1 MIRNIRPASR
11 FLQLTSQEPKTAR
24 ERLRKAALVCLAGF
38 MGSGKSTVGR
48 LLAAQTGCRFVDL
61 DERIE
66 EAAGIS
72 IREFFERHGEPPFR
86 ALEQETLERVLGEIS
101 ESGAAAV
108 VALGGG
114 TFAQPRNQEILR
126 DAGAAVLWL
135 DCPLEELIRR
145 CATMTHRPLFRDEA
159 SLRRLYEERLPS
171 YRSADARVE
180 SGGEPREVISRILE
194 LDPFERVGR

>member
-1 MIRNIRPASR
+1 
-11 FLQLTSQEPKTAR
+11 LTSPEQKIAR
-24 ERLRKAALVCLAGF
+24 ERARKTGLVCLAGF

-48 LLAAQTGCRFVDL
+48 MLAAQTGCRFVDL

-86 ALEQETLERVLGEIS
+86 ALEQETLERVLGEIA
-101 ESGAAAV
+101 EAGGAAV

-114 TFAQPRNQEILR
+114 TFAQPQNQEVLR
-126 DAGAAVLWL
+126 GAGAAVVWL
-135 DCPLEELIRR
+135 DCPIEELIRR

-159 SLRRLYEERLPS
+159 SLRQLYAQRLPS
-171 YRSADARVE
+171 YQSADARVE
-180 SGGEPREVISRILE
+180 SAGGPREVIARILE
-194 LDPFERVGR
+194 LDWFERVGR

>member
-1 MIRNIRPASR
+1 
-11 FLQLTSQEPKTAR
+11 
-24 ERLRKAALVCLAGF
+24 

-101 ESGAAAV
+101 GGGGSAV

-114 TFAQPRNQEILR
+114 TFAQSQNQELLR
-126 DAGAAVLWL
+126 GAGAAVVWL

-159 SLRRLYEERLPS
+159 SLRELYEQRLPS

-180 SGGEPREVISRILE
+180 GSGEPREVAARILE
-194 LDPFERVGR
+194 LECFERVGR

>member
-1 MIRNIRPASR
+1 VT
-11 FLQLTSQEPKTAR
+11 LQEQNTAR
-24 ERLRKAALVCLAGF
+24 GRRDALVCLAGF

-66 EAAGIS
+66 EAAGIP

-86 ALEQETLERVLGEIS
+86 ALEHETLGRILGELA
-101 ESGAAAV
+101 EAGGAAV

-114 TFAQPRNQEILR
+114 TFAQPQNQELLR
-126 DAGAAVLWL
+126 GAAAVVVWL
-135 DCPLEELIRR
+135 DCPIEELIRR
-145 CATMTHRPLFRDEA
+145 CATMTHRPLFRDES
-159 SLRRLYEERLPS
+159 SLRQLYEQRLPS

-180 SGGEPREVISRILE
+180 SGGEPREVIARILE
-194 LDPFERVGR
+194 LECLERVGR

>member
-1 MIRNIRPASR
+1 MRGRR
-11 FLQLTSQEPKTAR
+11 V
-24 ERLRKAALVCLAGF
+24 ALVCLAGF

-48 LLAAQTGCRFVDL
+48 MLAAQTGCRFVDL

-66 EAAGIS
+66 EVAGIS

-86 ALEQETLERVLGEIS
+86 ELEQETLGRVLGEIAG
-101 ESGAAAV
+101 SGGAAV

-114 TFAQPRNQEILR
+114 TFAQPQNQEMLR
-126 DAGAAVLWL
+126 GAGATVVWL
-135 DCPLEELIRR
+135 DCPIEELIRR

-159 SLRRLYEERLPS
+159 SLRQLYEQRLPS

-180 SGGEPREVISRILE
+180 SGGEPREVVGRILE
-194 LDPFERVGR
+194 LDWFERVGR

>member
-1 MIRNIRPASR
+1 
-11 FLQLTSQEPKTAR
+11 
-24 ERLRKAALVCLAGF
+24 

-66 EAAGIS
+66 EAAGIP

-86 ALEQETLERVLGEIS
+86 ELERETLERVLGEVAG
-101 ESGAAAV
+101 SGGMAV
-108 VALGGG
+108 IALGGG
-114 TFAQPRNQEILR
+114 TFAQPLNQEMLR
-126 DAGAAVLWL
+126 GAGAAVVWL

-159 SLRRLYEERLPS
+159 SLRQLYEQRLPS

-180 SGGEPREVISRILE
+180 GSGEPREVAARILE
-194 LDPFERVGR
+194 LEWFERVGR

>member
-1 MIRNIRPASR
+1 
-11 FLQLTSQEPKTAR
+11 
-24 ERLRKAALVCLAGF
+24 

-114 TFAQPRNQEILR
+114 TFAQPRNQEVLR

>member
-1 MIRNIRPASR
+1 
-11 FLQLTSQEPKTAR
+11 
-24 ERLRKAALVCLAGF
+24 

-48 LLAAQTGCRFVDL
+48 LLAAQSGWRFVDL

-86 ALEQETLERVLGEIS
+86 ALEQETLERVLGEAAG
-101 ESGAAAV
+101 SGGAV
-108 VALGGG
+108 IALGGG
-114 TFAQPRNQEILR
+114 TFAQPQNQELLR
-126 DAGAAVLWL
+126 NAGAVVAWL

-159 SLRRLYEERLPS
+159 SLRLLYEQRLPS
-171 YRSADARVE
+171 YRAADARVE
-180 SGGEPREVISRILE
+180 SGGEPREVIARILE
-194 LDPFERVGR
+194 LDWLERVGR